1 MAGLSHIDVRDADD
15 DERSLF
21 IPDCGDV
28 GRVGEVVL
36 DDVLMRN
43 NSEAAVSSSGVYTG
57 EAAGEPLLVFF
68 PPWAIPRLA
77 FVPSVPGVGWRSP
90 WRPAG
95 RSVRG
100 EGNVRAG
107 RTPTTVD
114 VDEDAK
120 AADVGGVGN

>member
-1 MAGLSHIDVRDADD
+1 MRDADD

-21 IPDCGDV
+21 ISDCGDV
-28 GRVGEVVL
+28 GRMGDVVL

-57 EAAGEPLLVFF
+57 EAAGEPLLLVFF
-68 PPWAIPRLA
+68 PPMAILGLA
-77 FVPSVPGVGWRSP
+77 FVPSVPGVEWRSP

-114 VDEDAK
+114 AEDVK